1 MRTTLKSF
9 EPSRTG
15 ARCFVALLVLLLTVS
30 ACAKKQTP
38 VLAPVAPPPVA
49 APPGITTAK
58 PPAPPPTRV
67 DDALPVPPVPLADDG
82 ISNRTLDDLN
92 RNSPLKPVFFAVDSA
107 ELDEAGRATATEN
120 ANLLKKYPN
129 WVVTVE
135 GHCDETGSAEY
146 NLALGERRAVAVKTF
161 LVSLGVPPDR
171 VRTVS
176 YGKEFPFDPART
188 EEAYA
193 RNRRG
198 HFVIT
203 SN

>member
-1 MRTTLKSF
+1 MRITLKISI
-9 EPSRTG
+9 
-15 ARCFVALLVLLLTVS
+15 ALLVVLLAVS

-67 DDALPVPPVPLADDG
+67 DDALPVPLQPLADDG

-107 ELDEAGRATATEN
+107 ELDEAGRAVATDN
-120 ANLLKKYPN
+120 ANLMKKYPN
-129 WVVTVE
+129 WVVTIE

-161 LVSLGVPPDR
+161 LVSLGVAPDR

-176 YGKEFPFDPART
+176 YGKEFPFDPGKT
-188 EEAYA
+188 EEAYG